1 VFVNTAVV
9 FPLQNE
15 DILDPFLLIMH
26 ALVHVQSCGVILLHG
41 LATNLVSAVFC
52 FMFYFNS
59 FWVYCKGI
67 SSICCCLMC
76 IQSAF
81 VFLPFLC
88 LFENLMS
95 C

>member
-1 VFVNTAVV
+1 MKTFLT
-9 FPLQNE
+9 
-15 DILDPFLLIMH
+15 PFSMIMH

-41 LATNLVSAVFC
+41 LAVDLVSAVFC

-59 FWVYCKGI
+59 FRVYYMGV
-67 SSICCCLMC
+67 SLNCCCLLC

-88 LFENLMS
+88 LLENLMS